1 MESKRR
7 DFPRFFF
14 LSDEELLEILA
25 DTKDPQKVQKHINKC
40 FEAISKL
47 DFYSKEDVCGM
58 ISAEQENVPF
68 NSKINVNEG
77 DKKGNVE
84 KWLGEI
90 EHMMRNTLKTITKN
104 SMIDE
109 STKRTDW
116 V

>member
-1 MESKRR
+1 M
-7 DFPRFFF
+7 
-14 LSDEELLEILA
+14 LEILA

-47 DFYSKEDVCGM
+47 DFSSKEDVQGM
-58 ISAEQENVPF
+58 ISAESENVKF

-90 EHMMRNTLKTITKN
+90 ESMMRGTLKAITK
-104 SMIDE
+104 SSILDDAIPK
-109 STKRTDW
+109 TTW
-116 V
+116 VQKWPG